1 MSSPFLFLDR
11 DDTLIYDHP
20 YLRDPAGVEL
30 TPGAGRALK
39 VLQDAGFQLA
49 LVTNQSGIARGLVK
63 PEELEC
69 VHARLRELLREEGVV
84 LAGIFLCPHGPWE
97 ECDCRKPRTGML
109 RQACAQFEVDL
120 TRSAMIG
127 DRAGDIEM
135 GRAFG
140 LTTVQIRLNPEKTPD
155 CGADVSFAS
164 LAEAVPFLLKLLR

>member
-69 VHARLRELLREEGVV
+69 VHARLRELLE
-84 LAGIFLCPHGPWE
+84 
-97 ECDCRKPRTGML
+97 D
-109 RQACAQFEVDL
+109 
-120 TRSAMIG
+120 
-127 DRAGDIEM
+127 
-135 GRAFG
+135 
-140 LTTVQIRLNPEKTPD
+140 N
-155 CGADVSFAS
+155 
-164 LAEAVPFLLKLLR
+164 